1 MSIPI
6 ARAYPRILQI
16 TDTHLGQGDTQ
27 GAANWAIMA
36 ALIRRLS
43 PDLVVHTG
51 DLMLSDPGS
60 VSDRA
65 TGHAAL
71 AALGLPFRV
80 TPGNHD
86 VGDTPSP
93 NAIFGQV
100 VNHDWIAAWSGT
112 FGSDRWALELG
123 VWTLAGLNAQLFG
136 TGWVEEE
143 AQWDWLAR
151 LLAEVAPRP
160 VALFMHKPPYLVQFG
175 EERDQDPMTIPAVAR
190 ARLRHLATGSTLRLI
205 ACGHRHEHRVYLGS
219 AEEPAVLWAPPVSFV
234 GQYSAPVPDVGGHPG
249 CVLHTLLGDRIL
261 SQVLSPPGLSR
272 FDSSFLHRMLEAQ
285 RAGAQHAA
293 A

>member
-1 MSIPI
+1 MSNPV
-6 ARAYPRILQI
+6 ARAHPRILQI
-16 TDTHLGQGDTQ
+16 TDTHLGEGDTQ

-36 ALIRRLS
+36 ELIRDLA

-60 VSDRA
+60 AGDRA

-100 VNHDWIAAWSGT
+100 VSRDWINAWCAT

-123 VWTLAGLNAQLFG
+123 AWTLAGLNAQLFG
-136 TGWVEEE
+136 TGWAEEE
-143 AQWDWLAR
+143 AQWDWLAA
-151 LLAEVAPRP
+151 LLAEAAPRP
-160 VALFMHKPPYLVQFG
+160 VALFMHKPPYLVHFG
-175 EERDQDPMTIPAVAR
+175 EERDEDPMVIPAAAR
-190 ARLRHLATGSTLRLI
+190 ARLRALAVGSTLRLI
-205 ACGHRHEHRVYLGS
+205 ACGHRHEHRVYAGGVD
-219 AEEPAVLWAPPVSFV
+219 EPTVLWAPPVSFI
-234 GQYSAPVPDVGGHPG
+234 GQKSPPAPDAGAHPG

-261 SQVLSPPGLSR
+261 SQMLSPPGLAR
-272 FDSSFLHRMLEAQ
+272 FDSGFLHRMLEAQ
-285 RAGAQHAA
+285 RAEAEHAA